1 MVQYKYNKKR
11 KRLFIMNKEIKV
23 SEYVLNELE
32 QSVLRYDLMKRDL
45 EKNRDDISNK
55 LAISWCNNLLS
66 SLNELSGIV
75 DDLKNNVP
83 IWSEIGKAFI
93 SDINNLWRDYQDV
106 KKKYSL

>member
-1 MVQYKYNKKR
+1 
-11 KRLFIMNKEIKV
+11 MNKEIKV

-45 EKNRDDISNK
+45 EKIRYDVSNK

-66 SLNELSGIV
+66 SLNELSEIV

-83 IWSEIGKAFI
+83 IWSEIGKTFI
-93 SDINNLWRDYQDV
+93 SDINNLWSDYQDV
-106 KKKYSL
+106 KKRYSL

>member
-1 MVQYKYNKKR
+1 
-11 KRLFIMNKEIKV
+11 MNKEIKV

-93 SDINNLWRDYQDV
+93 SDINNLWSDYQDV

>member
-1 MVQYKYNKKR
+1 
-11 KRLFIMNKEIKV
+11 MNKEIKV

-106 KKKYSL
+106 KKKYGL

>member
-1 MVQYKYNKKR
+1 
-11 KRLFIMNKEIKV
+11 MNKEIKV

-55 LAISWCNNLLS
+55 LAMSYVNDLLL
-66 SLNELSGIV
+66 SLNELSDTV
-75 DDLKNNVP
+75 DDLKNGVP
-83 IWSEIGKAFI
+83 VWSEIGKAFI

>member
-1 MVQYKYNKKR
+1 
-11 KRLFIMNKEIKV
+11 MNKEIKV